1 VKEKHKTAQHEKN
14 NTHAITH
21 RERERE
27 MRCQKGTTKRIL
39 YNNIYIKEERTCAP
53 KQNPKN
59 HYRRYLKQVLLDL
72 LFVSFSR
79 KKIIIIKK

>member
-27 MRCQKGTTKRIL
+27 RDEMPKR
-39 YNNIYIKEERTCAP
+39 NNE
-53 KQNPKN
+53 KN
-59 HYRRYLKQVLLDL
+59 
-72 LFVSFSR
+72 
-79 KKIIIIKK
+79 I